1 MVLLDSFA
9 GVVVAVLYGRVV
21 FDNLKKT
28 IAYLLPSGSYSE
40 FWPVLA
46 RSDAYHLRSLANPQ
60 LVPYDYYLLFH

>member
-28 IAYLLPSGSYSE
+28 IAYLLPAGTYSE
-40 FWPVLA
+40 FWPVLTHHF
-46 RSDAYHLRSLANPQ
+46 RSPANPQ

>member
-28 IAYLLPSGSYSE
+28 NAYLLPSGSYSE
-40 FWPVLA
+40 FWTV
-46 RSDAYHLRSLANPQ
+46 LANPQ